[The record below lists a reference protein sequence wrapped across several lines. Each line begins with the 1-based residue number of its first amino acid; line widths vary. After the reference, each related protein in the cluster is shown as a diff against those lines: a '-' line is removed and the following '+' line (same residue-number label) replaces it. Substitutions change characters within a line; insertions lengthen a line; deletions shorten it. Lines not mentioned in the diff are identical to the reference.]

1 MKHQEGRLLRIMP
14 QAQGCLIKMN
24 IPVADEEKKVFNVRK
39 RNIKQNSFC
48 IMNM

>member
-1 MKHQEGRLLRIMP
+1 MKHQEGRLRIMP
-14 QAQGCLIKMN
+14 QGCLIKMN